1 MAHASIN
8 HTIIRNGIYY
18 VSFRLSGSKY
28 FRRSLE
34 TDSHSHAQLL
44 MSFASPAIPLVKRG
58 TVHPDQFGQRLSD
71 FSNRLKQQSEHWL
84 AQQFLDSEQS
94 NIQPMVIQ
102 EHRETITPS
111 AVTEPQKQPELKEV
125 LTLVGAWNMYKREKA
140 QNWTKAI
147 SQANERFM
155 EVLLIVL
162 GTTTD
167 VTTIIKQ
174 DIKQV
179 MEVVENLPK
188 RVVQPYRSMTVQQLI
203 ECDDVPPED
212 LVGDESIHKHLKIY
226 KSLFK
231 TFLTDNKNIL
241 DKSPT
246 DGVVAAPSKARFGAY
261 SAAEMRKFVG
271 WALKQ
276 SDGWEKW
283 ITLLLAYTGARRGEI
298 AKLEKSQIKY
308 DEDSQRYYLLIAE
321 GGQGKTENATRQVAI
336 HPKLIEWGFLDFVN
350 RQWKEKIFSP
360 VSGKNMPKIGKVL
373 ADVRDQLGIPYLDDY
388 GQRRLV
394 HSFRH
399 TMISTCLG
407 GWVGNLAHLQQVVGH
422 EKSGSG
428 ITQRYLHTFP
438 LISVCYVIDG
448 LRWEG

>member
-1 MAHASIN
+1 MAHTPIN

-18 VSFRLSGSKY
+18 VSFRLSGHKY

-58 TVHPDQFGQRLSD
+58 TIHPDQFGQRLSD
-71 FSNRLKQQSEHWL
+71 FSNRLKQQNEHWL
-84 AQQFLDSEQS
+84 VQQFLSDERR
-94 NIQPMVIQ
+94 NLQPIVVQ
-102 EHRETITPS
+102 EYRETVTPS
-111 AVTEPQKQPELKEV
+111 EDEEEQTEAQSKDV
-125 LTLVGAWNMYKREKA
+125 LTLAGAWNMYKKEKA

-155 EVLLIVL
+155 EVMFIVL
-162 GTTTD
+162 GASTD
-167 VTTIIKQ
+167 VTTITKQ

-212 LVGDESIHKHLKIY
+212 LVGAESIHKHLKIY

-231 TFLTDNKNIL
+231 TFLTDNKDIL
-241 DKSPT
+241 EKSPT

-276 SDGWEKW
+276 PDGWQKW

-298 AKLEKSQIKY
+298 AKLEKSQIKF
-308 DEDSQRYYLLIAE
+308 DEDSQRHYLLIAE
-321 GGQGKTENATRQVAI
+321 GGQGKTENATDVA
-336 HPKLIEWGFLDFVN
+336 P
-350 RQWKEKIFSP
+350 
-360 VSGKNMPKIGKVL
+360 
-373 ADVRDQLGIPYLDDY
+373 
-388 GQRRLV
+388 
-394 HSFRH
+394 
-399 TMISTCLG
+399 
-407 GWVGNLAHLQQVVGH
+407 
-422 EKSGSG
+422 
-428 ITQRYLHTFP
+428 
-438 LISVCYVIDG
+438 
-448 LRWEG
+448 

>member
-1 MAHASIN
+1 MGHRTIR
-8 HTIIRNGIYY
+8 HTITRNGIYY
-18 VSFRLSGSKY
+18 VRFRLPGNKY
-28 FRRSLE
+28 FRKSLE
-34 TDSHSHAQLL
+34 TDSHTQAQLL
-44 MSFASPAIPLVKRG
+44 MSFASPVIPLVQHG
-58 TVHPDQFGQRLSD
+58 TIHPEQFGQRLSEYG
-71 FSNRLKQQSEHWL
+71 NHLKQQNENWL
-84 AQQFLDSEQS
+84 TQQFLNDDFRKPQS
-94 NIQPMVIQ
+94 LLVQ
-102 EHRETITPS
+102 EHCELAPAS
-111 AVTEPQKQPELKEV
+111 VEKQNVQAEPKKV
-125 LTLVGAWNMYKREKA
+125 LTLAGAWNMYKKEKA
-140 QNWTKAI
+140 QHWTKAI

-155 EVLLIVL
+155 EVLMIVL
-162 GTTTD
+162 VASTD
-167 VTTIIKQ
+167 VTTITKQ

-212 LVGDESIHKHLKIY
+212 LVGSESIHKHLKIY

-231 TFLTDNKNIL
+231 TFLTDNKDIL
-241 DKSPT
+241 EKSPT
-246 DGVVAAPSKARFGAY
+246 DGVVTAPSKARFGAY
-261 SAAEMRKFVG
+261 SATEMRKFVG

-276 SDGWEKW
+276 PDGWEKW

-308 DEDSQRYYLLIAE
+308 DEDSQRHYLLIAE
-321 GGQGKTENATRQVAI
+321 GGQGKTENATRQVVI

-399 TMISTCLG
+399 TMISTCLA

-428 ITQRYLHTFP
+428 ITRRYLHTFP
-438 LISVCYVIDG
+438 LSTVCYVIDG
-448 LRWEG
+448 LDWE